1 MIRFINCVKRKP
13 EMSTAEFR
21 RYWDDPRF
29 EALIR
34 RMVELTGAAR
44 HARHATLDVAANE
57 MVQDMR
63 GGREPYDGVLEY
75 WWESAGRLFQDLAS
89 PEGHA
94 LLLEMAGY
102 QRQFVDFSQS
112 TAFFTES

>member
-1 MIRFINCVKRKP
+1 MIRFVSCVKRKP
-13 EMSTAEFR
+13 GMSIAEFR

-34 RMVELTGAAR
+34 RMVDLTGAAR
-44 HARHATLDVAANE
+44 FARNATLDVAANE
-57 MVQDMR
+57 MVMHMR

-75 WWESAGRLFQDLAS
+75 WWENAGRLLHDLAS

-94 LLLEMAGY
+94 LILEMAGF
-102 QRQFVDFSQS
+102 QRQFVDFTQS